1 MHTMRLKMFRVG
13 SPGSGEQKWPQ
24 AFHRYMKNIMNCSY
38 FTQAAGNRSLWSHC
52 PSPVL
57 WHTCDVRKC
66 IRALLTRELGMHF
79 IEVLRSTLEWK
90 DWLCTDFGYTDI
102 TSNGEEGTSHYFSYR
117 KANWH
122 ISVPRNMTIM
132 VSNAYEEYAAMIS
145 GTIIMMY
152 RNIWASVWVH
162 VIPGDSACLLIW
174 VRTKYSM
181 IPVELV
187 SASQSGKGNNISVS
201 GKEMEPGSGEST
213 CFKK

>member
-24 AFHRYMKNIMNCSY
+24 AFHRYNEEYYELHLLHPGCREQITTITLP
-38 FTQAAGNRSLWSHC
+38 FTCTVTYLWRKEVYQSTSDKRIRNAFNRSSQ
-52 PSPVL
+52 
-57 WHTCDVRKC
+57 
-66 IRALLTRELGMHF
+66 I
-79 IEVLRSTLEWK
+79 RSTLESK

-102 TSNGEEGTSHYFSYR
+102 TSNGEEGTSHYFC
-117 KANWH
+117 WH
-122 ISVPRNMTIM
+122 ISVPHNMTIM
-132 VSNAYEEYAAMIS
+132 VSNAYEEYAAVIS

-152 RNIWASVWVH
+152 RNILASVWVH

-174 VRTKYSM
+174 VRTKCSM

-213 CFKK
+213 CFRK